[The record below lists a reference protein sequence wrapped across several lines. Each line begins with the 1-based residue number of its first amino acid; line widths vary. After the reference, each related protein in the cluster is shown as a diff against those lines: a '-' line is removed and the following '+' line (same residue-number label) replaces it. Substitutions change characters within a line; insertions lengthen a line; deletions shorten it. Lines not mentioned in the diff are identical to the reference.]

1 MKIKVY
7 RTEAADNLAE
17 TIQTNNSVAYC
28 VQAQLTQDKI
38 SDKVWEKIKTYASA
52 KSNFDE
58 DIFYQTKSILA
69 STVWNKN
76 DDIFGISQMWN
87 ARHSPVHT
95 FTDIDHDHTQI
106 VGCITDTWV
115 IDAEGNLIADDTDI
129 LELPD
134 KIHLCNSAV
143 IWKYY
148 KDENMC
154 SRAETLIS
162 QIEDGKKFV
171 SMECLFTD
179 FDYGV
184 ISPENKYYVVARN
197 EETSFLTKHLR
208 MYGGQGSYDG
218 YKIGRFLKN
227 MVFSGKGY
235 VDKPANPESI
245 IFNDENELTFAQ
257 ANHKTEW
264 FNTESKKVENIVMA
278 NEIDYKAELD
288 ATKAKLA
295 EAEKQVSQANI
306 KAFEDQIKELR
317 EESVAHQEENKTL
330 VDETKSTKAKL
341 AETEA
346 TVKSLTD
353 KIAELTASNEELAK
367 TVKTAE
373 AEKITSSRVTLLVE
387 GGLSKEDAQAK
398 VTKYGNLSDEQF
410 ADIAE
415 DVIAAFNFDKEKKN
429 KKDEKPADDKKKAEA
444 EAETV
449 LDNVV
454 PNAGDAVGG
463 VDTSDEVAA
472 TEKLKLSVASIFAG
486 SMGINLD
493 NSGEK

>member
-7 RTEAADNLAE
+7 RTEAADNLADV
-17 TIQTNNSVAYC
+17 IQANNSVAYC
-28 VQAQLTQDKI
+28 VQAQLTQNKI
-38 SDKVWEKIKTYASA
+38 SDKVWEKLKNYTSA
-52 KSNFDE
+52 KSKFDE

-76 DDIFGISQMWN
+76 DDIFGISQMWE

-115 IDAEGNLIADDTDI
+115 IDAEGNLVADDSDI
-129 LELPD
+129 SELPD

-148 KDENMC
+148 KDEGLAT
-154 SRAETLIS
+154 RAETLIN

-197 EETSFLTKHLR
+197 EETAFLTKHLR

-257 ANHKTEW
+257 VNHKTEW
-264 FNTESKKVENIVMA
+264 FNTEAKVETLNMA
-278 NEIDYKAELD
+278 NENAEVDTLKKQVE
-288 ATKAKLA
+288 ALEKKLA
-295 EAEKQVSQANI
+295 EANV
-306 KAFEDQIKELR
+306 KAHEDQIKELR
-317 EESVAHQEENKTL
+317 EEIVAHQEENKTL
-330 VDETKSTKAKL
+330 TDENKSSKAKL
-341 AETEA
+341 TETEA

-353 KIAELTASNEELAK
+353 KVTELTAANEELAGK
-367 TVKTAE
+367 IKTAE
-373 AEKITSSRVTLLVE
+373 AEKIESARVTVLVE

-398 VTKYGNLSDEQF
+398 VTKYGNLNDEQF

-415 DVIAAFNFDKEKKN
+415 TIVAAFNFDKDKKN

-444 EAETV
+444 DAETV
-449 LDNVV
+449 LDNVK
-454 PNAGDAVGG
+454 PNADEAVGG
-463 VDTSDEVAA
+463 VDTSDEVAE
-472 TEKLKLSVASIFAG
+472 TEKVKQSVANYFA
-486 SMGINLD
+486 SAMNLD
-493 NSGEK
+493 NSGDK